1 MEYLNNTE
9 NEKFEEIDFQFLDKI
24 NKNDF
29 NTPIKVKRGRARTKQ
44 LKQMSNS
51 EREKEKLRIKESN
64 RIAAKTF
71 RRKKKLYIE
80 NLKTKVIEYEDKIN
94 KQNTEI
100 ELLNFKLLQYRRF
113 IENDL

>member
-1 MEYLNNTE
+1 MEFLNNTE
-9 NEKFEEIDFQFLDKI
+9 IEKIQEIDFQFLDRI
-24 NKNDF
+24 NKDDF
-29 NTPIKVKRGRARTKQ
+29 VQPIKVKKGRAREKQ
-44 LKQMSNS
+44 LKQMSKK
-51 EREKEKLRIKESN
+51 EREIEKLRIKEKN
-64 RIAAKTF
+64 RIAAKNC

-80 NLKTKVIEYEDKIN
+80 NLKIKVIEYEKKIN